1 MENEIKQV
9 KVQNKK
15 SVYNFI
21 VEFFKE
27 NGYSPS
33 MREISVGTGLSS
45 MSSVYAHLV
54 KLKMMGKID
63 MKENTP
69 RSIRLIGYSLVKA
82 EEGR

>member
-1 MENEIKQV
+1 MENGNKQV
-9 KVQNKK
+9 RGTKQK

-21 VEFFKE
+21 VEFIRK

-33 MREISVGTGLSS
+33 VREISIGTNLNST
-45 MSSVYAHLV
+45 SSVYNHLV

-69 RSIRLIGYSLVKA
+69 RSIRVVGYEFVKA
-82 EEGR
+82 EE